1 MKNKSLLHKTL
12 PYEEKGRWFKFF
24 IEVDGG
30 AYKITTKDKECS
42 ISGTTLK
49 ISGLE
54 IIDYKTRIHSD
65 AASVTTFDRT
75 MRIFAD
81 GSQGVNLPPV
91 ACTDYFTVWVFG
103 VPV

>member
-1 MKNKSLLHKTL
+1 MINKSLLNKKF
-12 PYEEKGRWFKFF
+12 PYIEKGRWYKFF
-24 IEVDGG
+24 IEVDSG
-30 AYKITTKDKECS
+30 AYKITSKDVDCS

-49 ISGLE
+49 IPNIE
-54 IIDYKTRIHSD
+54 IVDYKTKIHSD

-103 VPV
+103 VPS